1 MINNIVNIFIKN
13 NIINKD
19 DADIY
24 RYGLFVILYNGFL
37 IIDILL
43 LGTIFNQLKFTCL
56 FIIFWTPYR
65 IFIGGSHCSTPIKCC
80 IVFNIFFLVGILL
93 YIMKLNNFIFVINI
107 FFLLIQLI
115 FSKPTKVFYILWIL
129 LAAPHRSTPAPP
141 APSRRC

>member
-43 LGTIFNQLKFTCL
+43 LGTIFN
-56 FIIFWTPYR
+56 
-65 IFIGGSHCSTPIKCC
+65 ST
-80 IVFNIFFLVGILL
+80 
-93 YIMKLNNFIFVINI
+93 
-107 FFLLIQLI
+107 
-115 FSKPTKVFYILWIL
+115 
-129 LAAPHRSTPAPP
+129 
-141 APSRRC
+141 